1 MKTKGYDWKK
11 TLEKFLWAAVPGVLL
26 AAASAGN
33 DYVQGAETINWE
45 GFAAA
50 LAGGVV
56 IGVRNAWRNW
66 DGGGPVVRPPYHAGG
81 WLMILGLGAVC
92 LTFPGCLSLAP
103 YSPAALSSNEV
114 TVREETSHADGLDVF
129 EMKIR
134 SRGDAA
140 AKTSVKYSGEAESDE
155 TPWNF
160 AVLGEAN
167 VESAERVKPLIEGT
181 GAALA
186 ALPDTIAPLLSAL
199 ATVQGEGPGTPGGG
213 LRAELERRI
222 VEMIMEHF
230 AGRGGLLGG
239 AVTP

>member
-1 MKTKGYDWKK
+1 MKTKSYDWKK
-11 TLEKFLWAAVPGVLL
+11 TLEKFVWGALPGVLL
-26 AAASAGN
+26 AMASAGA
-33 DYVQGAETINWE
+33 DYANNAESINWE
-45 GFAAA
+45 GLVYAIVT
-50 LAGGVV
+50 GGVL
-56 IGVRNAWRNW
+56 GARNAFRNW
-66 DGGGPVVRPPYHAGG
+66 STGPVRPPYST
-81 WLMILGLGAVC
+81 LPMLIGLAAICFCGA
-92 LTFPGCLSLAP
+92 GCLSLAP